1 MRNVIDTLIFGTII
15 AMLVLPAGAPAG
27 GSDNQQAA
35 SSRSVKLGLGLVI
48 DSDWIRL
55 NGTWSVMHTAVR
67 DEGTNGRV
75 HELPIGAVPNMLG
88 RAKKGAALIRA
99 IRTTTLCVVK
109 HFVEI
114 RQDTVSNKG

>member
-1 MRNVIDTLIFGTII
+1 MRNIIDTLIAGTIV
-15 AMLVLPAGAPAG
+15 AMLVLPAGAPAS

-35 SSRSVKLGLGLVI
+35 SSRSLNLGIGVEI

-55 NGTWSVMHTAVR
+55 NGSWSVVSTAVR
-67 DEGTNGRV
+67 DEGSNGRV

-88 RAKKGAALIRA
+88 RAKKGAALVRA

-109 HFVEI
+109 YFVDN

>member
-1 MRNVIDTLIFGTII
+1 MRNIIDTLIAGTIV
-15 AMLVLPAGAPAG
+15 AMLVLPAGAPAS

-35 SSRSVKLGLGLVI
+35 SSRSLKLGLGVEI

-55 NGTWSVMHTAVR
+55 NGSWSVVSATVR
-67 DEGTNGRV
+67 DEGSNRRV
-75 HELPIGAVPNMLG
+75 HELPIGAVPNLLG
-88 RAKKGAALIRA
+88 RAKKGAALVRT

-109 HFVEI
+109 HFVEN

>member
-15 AMLVLPAGAPAG
+15 AMLVLPAGAPAS

-35 SSRSVKLGLGLVI
+35 SSRSVKLGLGVVI

-55 NGTWSVMHTAVR
+55 TGTWSVVHTAVR

-75 HELPIGAVPNMLG
+75 HELPIGAVPNMFG

-114 RQDTVSNKG
+114 RQDAVSNKG